1 MDDNFLIK
9 MNTKNIEINYD
20 KEAGILEIFVSIKPS
35 YFNEIEDDLF
45 EGKDKETNEITG
57 YKIFNLTKR
66 TDSSWMKKIK
76 IPFSM

>member
-1 MDDNFLIK
+1 VDDNFLIK